1 MKRLFTVMM
10 VVFVF
15 ASLIGACAPAAAP
28 AAPAAEAP
36 KAEAPKAEAPAA
48 EAPAA
53 EAPKAEAPAA
63 KADKDLEIVMVA
75 KMEGVSWFD
84 DMRTGVEQFGKDKGV
99 NAYQIAPDTGD
110 PAKQAQMVED
120 LIAKGVDAILVVP
133 NDPKSMEPVLKKA
146 KEKGIVVVSHEAQA
160 LAPIVDFDMESFKN
174 EDFGVVMGEGLAKA
188 MGGEGKYTGFVGAL
202 TMETHMQWF
211 NAMKAHLDA
220 NYPKM
225 EFVSK
230 QPYEDNND
238 EKAAYAKVQEILK
251 TYPDLK
257 GMFGNSA
264 SSTTMEGLVMKEKNN
279 TTIKVAGLT
288 LPSMG
293 GEYIKAGFIAQGQC
307 WRPADAGYVTALIA
321 YKILKGE
328 KIEDGMNLEKPG
340 YEKIK
345 LDGKIVFGNA
355 PLVLTKE
362 NVDDFNF

>member
-1 MKRLFTVMM
+1 MKRLLLVLAVLIMAFS
-10 VVFVF
+10 VVGF
-15 ASLIGACAPAAAP
+15 APASTVV
-28 AAPAAEAP
+28 
-36 KAEAPKAEAPAA
+36 
-48 EAPAA
+48 
-53 EAPKAEAPAA
+53 
-63 KADKDLEIVMVA
+63 KADKELEIVMVA

-84 DMRTGVEQFGKDKGV
+84 DMRVGVEDFGKDYKV

-146 KEKGIVVVSHEAQA
+146 KEKGIVVVTHEAQA
-160 LAPIVDFDMESFKN
+160 LAPIVDYDMEAFKN
-174 EDFGVVMGEGLAKA
+174 EDFGVVMGKALAES

-211 NAMKAHLDA
+211 NGMQDYLKK

-279 TTIKVAGLT
+279 KNIKVVGLS
-288 LPSMG
+288 LPSMA
-293 GEYIKAGFIAQGQC
+293 GEYIKEGFIQQAQC

-321 YKILKGE
+321 YNILKGE
-328 KIEDGMNLEKPG
+328 KITDGMDLKKPG

-355 PLVLTKE
+355 PLILNKD
-362 NVDDFNF
+362 NVDSFEF

>member
-1 MKRLFTVMM
+1 MKRLLVALM
-10 VVFVF
+10 V
-15 ASLIGACAPAAAP
+15 LIMAFSMFGFAPAASVPAP
-28 AAPAAEAP
+28 
-36 KAEAPKAEAPAA
+36 
-48 EAPAA
+48 
-53 EAPKAEAPAA
+53 A
-63 KADKDLEIVMVA
+63 KADKELEIVMVA

-84 DMRTGVEQFGKDKGV
+84 DMRVGVEAFGEDYKV

-146 KEKGIVVVSHEAQA
+146 KEKGIVVVTHEAQA
-160 LAPIVDFDMESFKN
+160 LAPIVDYDMEAFKN
-174 EDFGVVMGEGLAKA
+174 EDFGVVMGKSLAEA

-211 NAMKAHLDA
+211 NAMQDYLKK
-220 NYPKM
+220 NNPKM

-264 SSTTMEGLVMKEKNN
+264 SSTTMEGLVLKEKNN
-279 TTIKVAGLT
+279 KNIKVVGLS
-288 LPSMG
+288 LPSMA
-293 GEYIKAGFIAQGQC
+293 GEYIKDGFIQQAQC

-321 YKILKGE
+321 YNILKGT
-328 KIEDGMNLEKPG
+328 KIEDGMNLVKPG
-340 YEKIK
+340 YEKVK
-345 LDGKIVFGNA
+345 LENKIIYGNA
-355 PLVLTKE
+355 PLILKKDT
-362 NVDDFNF
+362 VDKYDF

>member
-1 MKRLFTVMM
+1 MKRLL
-10 VVFVF
+10 VVV
-15 ASLIGACAPAAAP
+15 SVLIIAFSTLGFAPASAVASAP
-28 AAPAAEAP
+28 AAPAQ
-36 KAEAPKAEAPAA
+36 
-48 EAPAA
+48 
-53 EAPKAEAPAA
+53 
-63 KADKDLEIVMVA
+63 ADKKYEIVMVA

-84 DMRTGVEQFGKDKGV
+84 DMRVGVEQFGKDYNV

-146 KEKGIVVVSHEAQA
+146 KEKGIVVVTHEAQA
-160 LAPIVDFDMESFKN
+160 LAPIVDYDLEAFKN
-174 EDFGVVMGEGLAKA
+174 EDFGVVMGKALAEA

-211 NAMKAHLDA
+211 NAMQEYLKKE
-220 NYPKM
+220 YPKM

-279 TTIKVAGLT
+279 KNIKVVGLS
-288 LPSMG
+288 LPSMA
-293 GEYIKAGFIAQGQC
+293 GEYIKDGFIQQAQC
-307 WRPADAGYVTALIA
+307 WRPADAGYVSALIA
-321 YKILKGE
+321 LNILKGE
-328 KIEDGMNLEKPG
+328 KITDGMDLKKPG
-340 YEKIK
+340 YEKVI
-345 LDGKIVFGNA
+345 LDKKIIYGNA
-355 PLVLTKE
+355 PLILTKDT
-362 NVDDFNF
+362 VDKYDF

>member
-1 MKRLFTVMM
+1 MKRLFAVFM
-10 VVFVF
+10 VVFIAISAF
-15 ASLIGACAPAAAP
+15 GCAPAAPAAAP
-28 AAPAAEAP
+28 AEA
-36 KAEAPKAEAPAA
+36 APAA

-53 EAPKAEAPAA
+53 EAPAAAEEP
-63 KADKDLEIVMVA
+63 LEIVMVA

-84 DMRTGVEQFGKDKGV
+84 DMRVGVEEFGKDKGV

-146 KEKGIVVVSHEAQA
+146 KEKGIVVVSHEAQQ

-211 NAMKAHLDA
+211 NAMKDHLDK
-220 NYPKM
+220 NYPNM
-225 EFVSK
+225 EFVSE

-279 TTIKVAGLT
+279 TTIKVVGLT
-288 LPSMG
+288 LPSMA
-293 GEYIKAGFIAQGQC
+293 GEYIKEGFVQQGQC

-321 YKILKGE
+321 YKILMGE
-328 KIEDGMNLEKPG
+328 TIEDGMNLEKPG

-345 LDGKIVFGNA
+345 LDGKIVYGNA
-355 PLVLTKE
+355 PLVLTKD

>member
-1 MKRLFTVMM
+1 MKRLLLVLMVAFMALSVMG
-10 VVFVF
+10 F
-15 ASLIGACAPAAAP
+15 APAAT
-28 AAPAAEAP
+28 
-36 KAEAPKAEAPAA
+36 
-48 EAPAA
+48 
-53 EAPKAEAPAA
+53 AA
-63 KADKDLEIVMVA
+63 KADDELEIVMVA

-84 DMRTGVEQFGKDKGV
+84 DMRVGVEEFGKDFKV

-146 KEKGIVVVSHEAQA
+146 KEKGIVVVTHEAQA
-160 LAPIVDFDMESFKN
+160 LAPIVDYDMEAFKN
-174 EDFGVVMGEGLAKA
+174 EDFGVVMGKALAEA
-188 MGGEGKYTGFVGAL
+188 MAGEGKYTGFVGAL

-211 NAMKAHLDA
+211 NAMQEYLKE

-279 TTIKVAGLT
+279 KNIKVVGLS
-288 LPSMG
+288 LPSMA
-293 GEYIKAGFIAQGQC
+293 GEYIKAGFIQQAQC
-307 WRPADAGYVTALIA
+307 WRPADAGYVTAYIA

-328 KIEDGMNLEKPG
+328 KIEDGMSFEKPG
-340 YEKIK
+340 YESVKVEDKI
-345 LDGKIVFGNA
+345 IFGNA
-355 PLVLTKE
+355 PLILKKDT
-362 NVDDFNF
+362 VDNYDF